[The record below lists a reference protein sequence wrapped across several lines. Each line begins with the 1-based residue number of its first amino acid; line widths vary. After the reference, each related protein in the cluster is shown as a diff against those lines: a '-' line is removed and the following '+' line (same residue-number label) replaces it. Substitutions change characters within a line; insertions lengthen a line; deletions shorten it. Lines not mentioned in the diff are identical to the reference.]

1 MSKTLFSNS
10 TGRLKAFVYSYS
22 LKRLILLVYLLIR
35 FITAMSKYNNDCCES
50 MKAISDIF
58 PIEVDLPSTLITE
71 SQRDSEDD
79 DEDLIEADKGTAR
92 QDNVVD
98 DLIGIN

>member
-1 MSKTLFSNS
+1 MN
-10 TGRLKAFVYSYS
+10 
-22 LKRLILLVYLLIR
+22 
-35 FITAMSKYNNDCCES
+35 
-50 MKAISDIF
+50 AISDIF

-98 DLIGIN
+98 DLIRIN